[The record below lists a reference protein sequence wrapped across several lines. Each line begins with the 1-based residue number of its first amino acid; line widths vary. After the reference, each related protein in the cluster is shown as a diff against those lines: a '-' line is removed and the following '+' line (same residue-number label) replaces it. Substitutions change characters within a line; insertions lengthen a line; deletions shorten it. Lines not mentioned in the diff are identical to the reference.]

1 MCPATQNPPTRRY
14 NPRLVRVAYW
24 VSALGNPLFTAL
36 VFVGVLAFRLLEVR
50 VAAGVVAG
58 LLLGVAAPMSIWNY
72 RQVRSGAYTDFD
84 VSVREHRASF
94 YPRLIALLGL
104 ATALVWATQ
113 PAAPLRA
120 GMLAALG
127 LLVACYAINFRLKVS
142 LHAALSFFMAG
153 CVLGMNQA
161 WGLGALLVA
170 SLVAASR
177 LVLQRHSL
185 AELVVGTLVG
195 SGVALLSVMQA

>member
-1 MCPATQNPPTRRY
+1 MSPALQNQPTRRY
-14 NPRLVRVAYW
+14 SPTLVRVAYW
-24 VSALGNPLFTAL
+24 VSTLGNPLFTAL

-50 VAAGVVAG
+50 VAAWLMAG
-58 LLLGVAAPMSIWNY
+58 MLLGVAAPMSIWNY
-72 RQVRSGAYTDFD
+72 RQVKTGAYTDFD

-94 YPRLIALLGL
+94 YPRLIVLLGV
-104 ATALVWATQ
+104 ATALVWAT
-113 PAAPLRA
+113 PSAAPLRA

-127 LLVACYAINFRLKVS
+127 LLVACYGINFRLKVS

-153 CVLGMNQA
+153 CVLGLNQA

-177 LVLQRHSL
+177 LVLKRHSL
-185 AELVVGTLVG
+185 IELVVGTVVG
-195 SGVALLSVMQA
+195 MGAALLAVIIA